1 MNRTATINTLAM
13 VFWLSVA
20 GLIANHQLIAAGQV
34 TLRWSNP
41 TQANATWRWGSPPTL
56 AHGRVVLAPGQS
68 NIVRVTVPRAFK
80 TGVLTMNASMERD
93 GLLLLKASTLPGR
106 PAAEVR
112 LSDQRNESLN
122 FHWADLATRGRQF
135 DVRLTNSG
143 QTDAVIQR
151 LNVKI
156 TR

>member
-1 MNRTATINTLAM
+1 MSRTAMINALAL

-20 GLIANHQLIAAGQV
+20 GLVLNYRLIPTGRL
-34 TLRWSNP
+34 TLHWSNP

-56 AHGRVVLAPGQS
+56 AHGRAVLAPGQS
-68 NIVRVTVPRAFK
+68 NIVRVTVPRAFN

-135 DVRLTNSG
+135 DVRVANG
-143 QTDAVIQR
+143 GRTDAVIQR